1 MPLDDWLEFLK
12 KRAQRK
18 FNARVQDD
26 HVLDAGYRSDPIT
39 PNEAYFEIRVSE
51 MFLSYKSEYGRSFVP
66 FTVLASEFVYD
77 GKRRTFPFF
86 VGSKLL
92 QDVESY
98 VEGKDVNFRN
108 TRVVGPVPYGGDD
121 VALFVGLY
129 RIQADDFLR
138 ELLNVLGKVVG
149 VYDIGKLSN
158 YVDVAGVL
166 TDGLYSLFNFEQL
179 EYRTGYRDVYQD
191 HGIQL
196 FREGYLAYVNCKENA
211 INSNQLWV
219 EDGALYIG
227 ESKDARQPLRD
238 HDYCLV
244 QIQRLEKRNDYTT
257 LAFNEIWKQAHDHVS
272 HGNHGIG
279 HSLFVE
285 CCRQIAESPDLTPW
299 HAQHLIEA
307 YTARYTQVVELYD
320 KLHKL
325 MPQRTAT
332 VYRDASGRSLPPQQ
346 SIQKTAQ
353 MALNAGVEENVLQ
366 GLTDLSQNWGRIP
379 HLDSPDAELT
389 DDALNEQLTAIEG
402 FSKVSIPNPK
412 ALAEALAIAAVTA
425 S

>member
-1 MPLDDWLEFLK
+1 MPFEDWLEFLM

-18 FNARVQDD
+18 FCNRIQDD
-26 HVLDAGYRSDPIT
+26 HILDAGYESNPII

-51 MFLSYKSEYGRSFVP
+51 MFLSHKSEYGRRFVP
-66 FTVLASEFVYD
+66 FTVVASEFAYN

-86 VGSKLL
+86 VGSKLIR
-92 QDVESY
+92 DVESY
-98 VEGKDVNFRN
+98 VQGQDVNFRN

-129 RIQADDFLR
+129 RIQVDDFAR
-138 ELLNVLGKVVG
+138 KLLDVLGQVVA
-149 VYDIGKLSN
+149 VFDVSKLSN
-158 YVDVAGVL
+158 YIGVADVIA
-166 TDGLYSLFNFEQL
+166 DGLYSLFNFEQL
-179 EYRTGYRDVYQD
+179 EYRTGERNVFQD
-191 HGIQL
+191 HGARV
-196 FREGYLAYVNCKENA
+196 FGEGYFAYVNCEEKA
-211 INSNQLWV
+211 INANHLWV
-219 EDGALYIG
+219 EDGALWIG
-227 ESKDARQPLRD
+227 ASKDARQPSRD

-244 QIQRLEKRNDYTT
+244 QIQRLDKRNDYTT
-257 LAFNEIWKQAHDHVS
+257 LAFDKTWKQAHDRVS
-272 HGNHGIG
+272 HGDHGIG

-285 CCRQIAESPDLTPW
+285 CCRQVAESPDLTPW

-307 YTARYTQVVELYD
+307 YTARYTKAVELYD

-332 VYRDASGRSLPPQQ
+332 VYRSAGENPLTPQQ

-353 MALNAGVEENVLQ
+353 LAFNAGVEENVLQ
-366 GLTDLSQNWGRIP
+366 GLVDLSQNWDRIP
-379 HLDSPDAELT
+379 HLDASDMELT
-389 DDALNEQLTAIEG
+389 DDALNEQLSVIEG
-402 FSKVSIPNPK
+402 FSKAAKPNPK